1 MTMVITVNNNDAN
14 AYNAQENA
22 NAICGLSLLL
32 VLSLAPRGFPPGT
45 PVFPSPEKKNYNLQ
59 FLDASAYDNGN
70 ADNNSN
76 DNEGDNDNGNNSQ

>member
-1 MTMVITVNNNDAN
+1 MLTMLRKTLMPYVGWV
-14 AYNAQENA
+14 
-22 NAICGLSLLL
+22 CCWFSH
-32 VLSLAPRGFPPGT
+32 APRGFPPGT
-45 PVFPSPEKKNYNLQ
+45 PVFPSPEKKNYNLK

>member
-1 MTMVITVNNNDAN
+1 MLTMLRKTLMPYVGWVCCWFSHT
-14 AYNAQENA
+14 
-22 NAICGLSLLL
+22 
-32 VLSLAPRGFPPGT
+32 PRGFPPGT
-45 PVFPSPEKKNYNLQ
+45 PVFPSPEKKKYNLQ

>member
-1 MTMVITVNNNDAN
+1 MTMVIRVNNNDAN

-32 VLSLAPRGFPPGT
+32 VLPCSERFSSGYSGFPLSGK
-45 PVFPSPEKKNYNLQ
+45 KKNYNLQ
-59 FLDASAYDNGN
+59 FLDASAYDNDN

-76 DNEGDNDNGNNSQ
+76 DNEGDNDNGNNRQ